1 MMHYVSESTKEYEC
15 VMQVHSDFDQ
25 EKLKS
30 VISKFKG
37 KIYQRPPV
45 RSSVS
50 RRLRTRK
57 IFEIEVQEIEGKMV
71 LMRIVSEHGTYMRK
85 ICHDVGLMSGY
96 GAHMRELRR
105 TRTGIFDERNLVTMH
120 EVSEAVYMWKN
131 CKDETYLR
139 GMVMPMEIATC
150 GIPKIMVDDNA
161 VNAIAYGA
169 KLTAPGV
176 VGFQEFKKDDLVCV
190 ITTKGELVSV
200 GKALVDYRRLAKVD
214 KGEVATTDRVF
225 IDRDVYPRK
234 WGEGNRSSA

>member
-1 MMHYVSESTKEYEC
+1 MHYVSGSRKEYQC
-15 VMQVHSDFDQ
+15 VMQVHEEFDREQ
-25 EKLKS
+25 LEA

-50 RRLRTRK
+50 RKLRTRK
-57 IFEIEVQEIEGKMV
+57 IYELEVEEIEDKMV
-71 LMRIVSEHGTYMRK
+71 LMRVVSEHGTYMRK
-85 ICHDVGLMSGY
+85 LCHDIGLLSGY

-131 CKDETYLR
+131 CKDESFLR
-139 GMVMPMEIATC
+139 KILIPMEVATC
-150 GIPKIMVDDNA
+150 GMPKIMVNDNA

-169 KLTAPGV
+169 KLNAPGV
-176 VGFQEFKKDDLVCV
+176 VGFQEFKKDDVVCV
-190 ITTKGELVSV
+190 ITTKGELVSI

-225 IDRDVYPRK
+225 IERDVYPRK
-234 WGEGNRSSA
+234 WGGEGGSST